1 MARHVDR
8 TESDEEIPRN
18 LSRVE
23 TPTSK
28 NSPYI
33 IVQFLQ
39 SLIQK
44 FEKWIIH
51 MQKII

>member
-23 TPTSK
+23 TPTGK

-44 FEKWIIH
+44 FEK
-51 MQKII
+51 